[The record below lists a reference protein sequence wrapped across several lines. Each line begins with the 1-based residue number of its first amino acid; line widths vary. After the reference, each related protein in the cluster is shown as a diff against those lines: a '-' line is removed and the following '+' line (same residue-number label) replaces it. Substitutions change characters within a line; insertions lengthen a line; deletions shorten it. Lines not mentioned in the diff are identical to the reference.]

1 MKTLV
6 RWAARL
12 YPAAWRA
19 RYGAEMAALLED
31 VGPGGSDL
39 WDIVRGALS
48 MQMMSLSFWKILAG
62 CAGAGVLAAGIWSAT
77 LPERYV
83 STAVMRI
90 SLAPQAAT
98 GDTDVERRM
107 AAFRHLQEMEQATL
121 SRSSLS
127 SIIQQQGLYPSER
140 KTLPLEDIVQEM
152 RNRDIRIHP
161 ANAAGVPAFAV
172 EYRNE
177 NPAAAQATVRAIV
190 TSLVEQN
197 LQVSMRPGN
206 AVTNVEVLDPASLP
220 SQPDGPNRMR
230 VIGNGLGAGLVLGLL
245 CGTIWSIGQR
255 KEQWGIRRIGAFA
268 AAGMALGVTVAFLI
282 PNEFVSTAVL
292 RTADGSKLQSTI
304 AQVLSDDSL
313 AEIVRQDHL
322 FSREL
327 SRGTMNDVVR
337 KMRNQYIRVRM
348 APVAWGHGTAFT
360 ISFRYTD
367 RFAAHLVTR
376 DLVTRFMS
384 PQSATEVLDP
394 ASDPQSPSSPNR
406 LGLAAFGTVG
416 GILLGLAA
424 SRFRR
429 PKLATA

>member
-12 YPAAWRA
+12 YPVAWRE
-19 RYGAEMAALLED
+19 RYGGEMAALLED
-31 VGPGGSDL
+31 VGPRGGDL

-62 CAGAGVLAAGIWSAT
+62 CALAGVLAAGIWSAT

-90 SLAPQAAT
+90 SLAPQAAA
-98 GDTDVERRM
+98 GDTDVEGN
-107 AAFRHLQEMEQATL
+107 AALRHLQRLQQAAL

-127 SIIQQQGLYPSER
+127 AIIQQQGLYSSER
-140 KTLPLEDIVQEM
+140 KTLPLEDIVEQM
-152 RNRDIRIHP
+152 RSRDIRIRP
-161 ANAAGVPAFAV
+161 TNAAGVPAFAV

-206 AVTNVEVLDPASLP
+206 AGTNVEVLDPASLP
-220 SQPDGPNRMR
+220 SQPDGPNRLR
-230 VIGNGLGAGLVLGLL
+230 VIGNGLGAGLTLGLV
-245 CGTIWSIGQR
+245 CGMIWSILRR
-255 KEQWGIRRIGAFA
+255 KERWSLERIGVFA

-282 PNEFVSTAVL
+282 PDQFISTAVL
-292 RTADGSKLQSTI
+292 RTADGSKLQDTI
-304 AQVLSDDSL
+304 TQVLSDDSL
-313 AEIVRQDHL
+313 AAIVRQDHL

-327 SRGTMNDVVR
+327 SRSSMNDVTR
-337 KMRNQYIRVRM
+337 KMRDEIRVQ
-348 APVAWGHGTAFT
+348 PVHVAWSNRTAF
-360 ISFRYTD
+360 IVSFRYSD
-367 RFAAHLVTR
+367 RYVAQLVTR
-376 DLVTRFMS
+376 ELVTRFMS
-384 PQSATEVLDP
+384 PHSPTEVLDP
-394 ASDPQSPSSPNR
+394 ASYPQAPSSPNR
-406 LGLAAFGTVG
+406 LVIAGLGTVG

-429 PKLATA
+429 PQLATA